1 MSIQVV
7 MMIIGAV
14 LLLIAIVGGGFE
26 LKELKIPRVTMAPRL
41 LAGIAGIVFICLGI
55 GIASVEKNPLL
66 SPGPSSIAARPDS
79 ASPCDFTIR
88 DELDT
93 GQASEQV
100 TLQID
105 GKTVGTLTVN
115 QQYPTA
121 MLRWNV
127 ERPGQYSYYVD
138 ALAVFEDGNEY
149 SGVGQGMINVAQGK
163 GFALQGSFSGN
174 TWLVTLT
181 ED

>member
-14 LLLIAIVGGGFE
+14 LLLIAILGGGFE
-26 LKELKIPRVTMAPRL
+26 LKELKIPTVTMAPRL
-41 LAGIAGIVFICLGI
+41 LAGIAGIVFIGLGI
-55 GIASVEKNPLL
+55 ARVEKDPSLRPEP
-66 SPGPSSIAARPDS
+66 SPIYVARSDS
-79 ASPCDFTIR
+79 PSPCDFIIR

-93 GQASEQV
+93 AQTSEQV
-100 TLQID
+100 TIQID

-115 QQYPTA
+115 QQYPAA

-163 GFALQGSFSGN
+163 RFALQGSFSGN